1 MTLEATQG
9 LATSTNDI
17 IYAPSFSHTLK
28 DPTENSIAI
37 HPNHK
42 IVIVE
47 GLYTFLGIDPWKEAA
62 EALDER
68 WFVDIDETQARERL
82 IRRHVATGVA
92 KNSEEAIWR
101 ADSNDLPSERALC
114 SQCRN
119 KHRNF
124 FPLQMG
130 VLSRR
135 ICSRPPESYT
145 VSMIRYW
152 PLMGVL
158 NDSYDQSTSG
168 QH

>member
-28 DPTENSIAI
+28 DPTDNSIAI

-47 GLYTFLGIDPWKEAA
+47 GLYTFLGIDPWREAA

-68 WFVDIDETQARERL
+68 WFVDVDETQARERL

-92 KNSEEAIWR
+92 KNSEEAVWR

-114 SQCRN
+114 SQCREQASN
-119 KHRNF
+119 LF
-124 FPLQMG
+124 FVADGRFIKENMLAPTRVIHSVDDP
-130 VLSRR
+130 VLASHGRV
-135 ICSRPPESYT
+135 E
-145 VSMIRYW
+145 
-152 PLMGVL
+152 
-158 NDSYDQSTSG
+158 
-168 QH
+168 